1 METRMLLFCNA
12 YPSLFARAIHAGC
25 LLLLAG
31 CLCLLAGCRGDKPAA
46 TPPAMAFYHWKTVFN
61 PTQAEHDLLQ
71 AAGVTRLYMRVF
83 DVVQQEGKTVP
94 VATVIFKQKPALP
107 VTPVVFITT
116 ESLPFAPVD
125 TAALAERIVR
135 RMLAVV
141 QGNALPITQE
151 LQLDCDW
158 TLSTKDRFFALVEAV
173 KQQLP
178 QSWQVSSTL
187 RLYQYR
193 YPEQAGV
200 PPAHRAILMLYN
212 MSDLRTMGS
221 TNSILDAKVAQSYL
235 AGAKPYPLPMDVA
248 LPLFS
253 WGVLFDASND
263 YRGLLRTLPPE
274 LLEAE
279 NGTAPLPV
287 EDPVWQKEA
296 THQYRLKIDYTF
308 AGQRLPAGW
317 LVRVERTHE
326 ENLEALVQVVKQYV
340 AAENSLIFYH
350 LDTNTPQDWPAAVL
364 RRVYGVMTEGK

>member
-1 METRMLLFCNA
+1 MGFFHRLRWGRGYTGVLLCA
-12 YPSLFARAIHAGC
+12 ALI
-25 LLLLAG
+25 LLA
-31 CLCLLAGCRGDKPAA
+31 CLAGCRGENPNA
-46 TPPAMAFYHWKTVFN
+46 PPAMAFYHWKTVFN
-61 PTQAEHDLLQ
+61 PTQEEHDLLQ
-71 AAGVTRLYMRVF
+71 AAGITRLYMRMF
-83 DVVQQEGKTVP
+83 DVVLQGNKPVP
-94 VATVIFKQKPALP
+94 VATVIFKQKPVLP
-107 VTPVVFITT
+107 VTPVVFITL
-116 ESLPFAPVD
+116 ESLPVGAEE
-125 TAALAERIVR
+125 TTALAKNIVR

-141 QGNALPITQE
+141 QGNGLPVTQE

-178 QSWQVSSTL
+178 QGWQVSSTL

-221 TNSILDAKVAQSYL
+221 KNSILDAAVAQSYL
-235 AGAKPYPLPMDVA
+235 AGAKPYPLPLDVA

-274 LLEAE
+274 LQEVE
-279 NGTAPLPV
+279 RGETPLPS
-287 EDPVWQKEA
+287 ETSVWQKEGP
-296 THQYRLKIDYTF
+296 HQYRLKQDYVF

-326 ENLEALVQVVKQYV
+326 QNLEALVQVVKQYV
-340 AAENSLIFYH
+340 TAENALIFYH
-350 LDTNTPQDWPAAVL
+350 LDTNTPQDWPAAML
-364 RRVYGVMTEGK
+364 RRVYGAVTGGK

>member
-1 METRMLLFCNA
+1 MAFSNNLGRGLGVTLTHKGMLLCYA
-12 YPSLFARAIHAGC
+12 LILVAC
-25 LLLLAG
+25 
-31 CLCLLAGCRGDKPAA
+31 LAGCREETA

-71 AAGVTRLYMRVF
+71 SAGVTRLYMRVF
-83 DVVQQEGKTVP
+83 DVVLQEAKAVP

-116 ESLPFAPVD
+116 ESLPAAGVD
-125 TAALAERIVR
+125 TTALAERLVR

-141 QGNALPITQE
+141 EGNGLPLTHE

-178 QSWQVSSTL
+178 QGWQVSSTL

-235 AGAKPYPLPMDVA
+235 AGAKPYPLPLDVA

-253 WGVLFDASND
+253 WGVLFDASNE

-274 LLEAE
+274 LLDAE
-279 NGTAPLPV
+279 SGKTPLPA
-287 EDPVWQKEA
+287 DHPVWQQGGA
-296 THQYRLKIDYTF
+296 HQYRLKQDYTF

-317 LVRVERTHE
+317 LVRTERTHE
-326 ENLEALVQVVKQYV
+326 ENLDALVQVVKQYIS
-340 AAENSLIFYH
+340 AENSLIFYH

-364 RRVYGVMTEGK
+364 RRVYEILAEGK

>member
-1 METRMLLFCNA
+1 MGFFHHLGRGLCHTLTHKGMLLGYALVLVAC
-12 YPSLFARAIHAGC
+12 LTGC
-25 LLLLAG
+25 G
-31 CLCLLAGCRGDKPAA
+31 EDTPA
-46 TPPAMAFYHWKTVFN
+46 TPPPAMAFYHWKTVFN

-71 AAGVTRLYMRVF
+71 SAKVTRLYMRMF
-83 DVVQQEGKTVP
+83 DVVLQEGKTVP

-116 ESLPFAPVD
+116 ESLPAVPAD
-125 TAALAERIVR
+125 TATLAKRIVR

-141 QGNALPITQE
+141 EGNGLPLTHE

-178 QSWQVSSTL
+178 QGWQVSSTL

-235 AGAKPYPLPMDVA
+235 GGAKPYPLPLDVA

-253 WGVLFDASND
+253 WGVLFDASNT
-263 YRGLLRTLPPE
+263 YKGLLRTLPPE
-274 LLEAE
+274 LLDAE
-279 NGTAPLPV
+279 SGKTPLHP
-287 EDPVWQKEA
+287 EDPVWQKEGA
-296 THQYRLKIDYTF
+296 HQYRLKIDYTF

-317 LVRVERTHE
+317 LVRAERTHE
-326 ENLEALVQVVKQYV
+326 ENLEALAQVIKKHITTEQ
-340 AAENSLIFYH
+340 SLIFYH

-364 RRVYGVMTEGK
+364 QRVYGILAEGK